1 MNHRATF
8 SLDVSW
14 GDFEWEITRKLRA
27 HPSDVILSYR
37 LASQPKTEMA
47 RALADEKDLEDLMQR
62 CEPFVDGTKKCGRGK
77 EFCVQL
83 FAKITASEDAPTPT
97 QTRKVCFFLTSKR
110 SIPLMDRKGKA
121 KQKAKQSG
129 SKNND
134 EGGTAQ
140 KLSDMERTSSRL
152 MGMRH
157 CATHNRSCAVSD
169 TGVHVRLVP
178 EDFVKW
184 ATLIVS
190 RLSHELRGALTH
202 RVNHT
207 AL

>member
-1 MNHRATF
+1 
-8 SLDVSW
+8 
-14 GDFEWEITRKLRA
+14 
-27 HPSDVILSYR
+27 
-37 LASQPKTEMA
+37 
-47 RALADEKDLEDLMQR
+47 
-62 CEPFVDGTKKCGRGK
+62 
-77 EFCVQL
+77 
-83 FAKITASEDAPTPT
+83 
-97 QTRKVCFFLTSKR
+97 
-110 SIPLMDRKGKA
+110 MDRKGKA

-140 KLSDMERTSSRL
+140 KLSNMERTSSRL

-202 RVNHT
+202 QVNTT